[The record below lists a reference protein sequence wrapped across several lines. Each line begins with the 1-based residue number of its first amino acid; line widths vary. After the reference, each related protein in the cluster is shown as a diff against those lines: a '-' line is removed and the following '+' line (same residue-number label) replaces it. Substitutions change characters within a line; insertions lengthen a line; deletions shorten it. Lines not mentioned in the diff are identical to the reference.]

1 MLDQPCPCGFDLI
14 VNATTLGL
22 NVGEPLPFAI
32 DVFDVG
38 AAAFDS
44 LKKDQP
50 TPLLQAARACGPRAW
65 SGHDM
70 LVQQASAS
78 LDIFDFT
85 EIARTVA
92 ADPGV
97 VRNWLHAG

>member
-1 MLDQPCPCGFDLI
+1 MLQRAEPCGFDLI
-14 VNATTLGL
+14 VNATRLGL
-22 NVGEPLPFAI
+22 NVGEPLPFPI
-32 DVFDVG
+32 DVVDDGTAVFDI
-38 AAAFDS
+38 

-50 TPLLQAARACGPRAW
+50 TPLLQAARARGPRAW

-78 LDIFDFT
+78 FDIFGFT
-85 EIARTVA
+85 EIARAVA
-92 ADPGV
+92 ADPRV